1 MKNTLFLLAFLLVL
15 CLALPFIF
23 NVKYNE
29 NFATYPSST
38 DIQRTDDSLIDASL
52 TDVSFI
58 DASFTE
64 PMTNRNYSIE
74 DKVYS
79 SYDDL
84 IDKNLR
90 NQGHSISDYSR
101 KNPPNQT
108 DEYKNIVESDISVLS
123 FLTDLYKKREG
134 FTTTHTLKDEETKTT
149 YSILPNQQLY
159 NNDGELKL
167 ETHDS
172 TDYGALLDKVKKDF
186 DDLKK
191 KYDSDNYVTKG
202 DVSKGLDSL
211 TEKIGSVL
219 GNGDVDKG
227 LNKITETISTVI
239 DKVNTAPSM
248 SSSTMGASTMAQAN
262 TVPVNTV
269 PANTVPAN
277 IPDVSNN
284 FLPMNAGTT
293 MKQAKCIADFGTN
306 IGDPLCCG
314 QEGTLENT
322 KYTCPSNLPICTG
335 YKCGSNFGT
344 CS

>member
-15 CLALPFIF
+15 CLSLPFIF

-38 DIQRTDDSLIDASL
+38 DIKRTDISF
-52 TDVSFI
+52 TDVSFTDI
-58 DASFTE
+58 SFVE
-64 PMTNRNYSIE
+64 GMTNYSIE

-79 SYDDL
+79 TYDSM

-90 NQGHSISDYSR
+90 NKGYSISDYSR

-149 YSILPNQQLY
+149 YSVLPNQQLY
-159 NNDGELKL
+159 NKDGELKL

-202 DVSKGLDSL
+202 DVSKGLNTL

-227 LNKITETISTVI
+227 LNKITEKIGTVI

-248 SSSTMGASTMAQAN
+248 SSSTMGSSTMAPSN
-262 TVPVNTV
+262 TTQNT
-269 PANTVPAN
+269 

-284 FLPMNAGTT
+284 TVPMNAGTT

-322 KYTCPSNLPICTG
+322 KYTCPSNLPVCSG

>member
-15 CLALPFIF
+15 CLSLPFIF

-38 DIQRTDDSLIDASL
+38 DIERT
-52 TDVSFI
+52 
-58 DASFTE
+58 DASFVDASFVDASFSE
-64 PMTNRNYSIE
+64 GMANYSIE

-79 SYDDL
+79 SYDDM
-84 IDKNLR
+84 IDKNHL
-90 NQGHSISDYSR
+90 NKGHSISDYSR

-108 DEYKNIVESDISVLS
+108 DEYKNIVESNISTLS

-172 TDYGALLDKVKKDF
+172 TDYGSLLDKVKKDF

-191 KYDSDNYVTKG
+191 KYDSDNYVTKV

-211 TEKIGSVL
+211 TEKIGSAL

-227 LNKITETISTVI
+227 LNKITETIGNVI
-239 DKVNTAPSM
+239 EQVNT
-248 SSSTMGASTMAQAN
+248 SSTNGPNGTN
-262 TVPVNTV
+262 RNTV
-269 PANTVPAN
+269 PANTTQTN
-277 IPDVSNN
+277 MPDVSNN
-284 FLPMNAGTT
+284 TVPMNAGTT